1 MSVRLSVIVPVYNVE
16 RYLDECLQSLA
27 DQDWRDFE
35 AICVNDG
42 STDGSAAI
50 LERWAEREP
59 WIRIVNKPNGGLS
72 SARNAGMRVAQ
83 GDYLCF
89 LDSDDRLVPQ
99 ACRRIVEVFDAS
111 ESEVIVYGGFA
122 LPRDAATPWLE
133 RTLSPE
139 AISYGGPCEALLF
152 APDTRPFA
160 WRTALS
166 REFLAREQTFFDE
179 TMGYGEDQV
188 FQFAVYARSHRT
200 TIVEDRLYEYRV
212 TRQGSLMSDVRRSE
226 REMLLAHV
234 RILERV
240 WADYASLG
248 ILDEYERPMLAW
260 ACQFVANDALLMNAD
275 ACTQVLGALGKAV
288 GAHWNEGQLAA
299 LGLEACELRVL
310 QAACSGKRLSRMAR
324 QRLFMA
330 LHRHLYGRL
339 STLRSLMG
347 KNHGLQ

>member
-1 MSVRLSVIVPVYNVE
+1 MSIRLSVIVPVYNVE
-16 RYLDECLQSLA
+16 AYLDECLQSLA
-27 DQDWRDFE
+27 EQDWHDFE

-89 LDSDDRLVPQ
+89 LDSDDRLMPT

-111 ESEVIVYGGFA
+111 ESEVIVYGGYA
-122 LPRDAATPWLE
+122 LPREAAAPWLE
-133 RTLSPE
+133 RTLSPQ
-139 AISYGGPCEALLF
+139 AISYGGPCEGLLF
-152 APDTRPFA
+152 SPDTRPFA

-166 REFLAREQTFFDE
+166 RAFLLREQTFFDE
-179 TMGYGEDQV
+179 TIGYGEDQV
-188 FQFAVYARSHRT
+188 FQFAVYARSRRT

-212 TRQGSLMSDVRRSE
+212 TRQGSLMSDVRRDE

-234 RILERV
+234 RILRRV
-240 WADYASLG
+240 WADYATLG
-248 ILDEYERPMLAW
+248 ILGEYERPMLSW
-260 ACQFVANDALLMNAD
+260 ACQFVANDALLMDVD
-275 ACTQVLGALGKAV
+275 ACFEIFGALGEAV
-288 GAHWNEGQLAA
+288 ASQWSEAQLKA
-299 LGLEACELRVL
+299 LGLEPCELRVL
-310 QAACSGKRLSRMAR
+310 LAAISGKRLSRVTR
-324 QRLFMA
+324 RRLFAA

-339 STLRSLMG
+339 STVRSLMG
-347 KNHGLQ
+347 RNRGLQ